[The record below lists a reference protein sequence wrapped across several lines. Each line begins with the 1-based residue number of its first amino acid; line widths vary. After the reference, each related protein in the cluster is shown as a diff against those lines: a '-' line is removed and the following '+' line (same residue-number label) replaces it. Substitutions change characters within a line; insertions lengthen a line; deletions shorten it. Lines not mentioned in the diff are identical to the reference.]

1 MTSPAQRQELI
12 RLLLAAGPIRSQHEL
27 QEALVARG
35 VEVNQA
41 TISRDLASLGVVRGQ
56 RGGGP
61 AYLLPDDVAEA
72 PALAGAARLHRLLV
86 DLPVET
92 DAAPPL
98 LVLRTTP
105 GAANAIAS
113 SLDAVRHSDVI
124 GTVAGD
130 DTIFIA
136 CRGRAGLA
144 RVREYLTALRAEPA
158 PPPNPSNPSAART
171 P

>member
-12 RLLLAAGPIRSQHEL
+12 RQLLAAGPVRSQHAL
-27 QEALVARG
+27 QAALAEHG
-35 VEVNQA
+35 VDVNQA
-41 TISRDLASLGVVRGQ
+41 TISRDLAALGVVRGS

-72 PALAGAARLHRLLV
+72 PAAAAAARLRRLLV
-86 DLPVET
+86 DLPLEI
-92 DAAPPL
+92 DMAPPF

-113 SLDAVRHSDVI
+113 SLDLAHHADVV

-130 DTIFIA
+130 DTIFVA
-136 CRGRAGLA
+136 CRGRAA
-144 RVREYLTALRAEPA
+144 MSRVRDYLTALRAQGAPA
-158 PPPNPSNPSAART
+158 PTALPARNP
-171 P
+171 